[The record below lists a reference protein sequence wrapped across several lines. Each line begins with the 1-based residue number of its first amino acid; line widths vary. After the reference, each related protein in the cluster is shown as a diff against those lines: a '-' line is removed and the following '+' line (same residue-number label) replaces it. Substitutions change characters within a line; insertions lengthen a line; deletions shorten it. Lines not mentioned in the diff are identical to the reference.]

1 MKIETN
7 LLEKITKKAQEDN
20 TNTNTINTVK
30 NIWDNPLTKVAVGVV
45 GVGAL
50 ALVTRGAVR
59 NNASKRV
66 AGLRDVLAK
75 YQDDLARVKTEME
88 IPTNNR
94 CYKRRLDNAEEWLA
108 DAKKYDDNASALRKK
123 YFEKYNELKNAKL
136 IDKTEPVYT
145 HGDIYWKGYR
155 ETYEEFMK
163 RKDRLAKELADIE
176 KQVAKN
182 EEAAIRAR
190 RLADCERTEAD
201 KLWSSVLEQNHILE
215 KEAGEISCMI
225 NSLNEQITKL
235 TNRYKLA

>member
-66 AGLRDVLAK
+66 AGLREVLAK
-75 YQDDLARVKTEME
+75 YQDDLARVKSEME

-94 CYKRRLDNAEEWLA
+94 CYKRRLDIAEEWLA
-108 DAKKYDDNASALRKK
+108 DAKKCDDKADDLSRK
-123 YFEKYNELKNAKL
+123 YWEKYDELRNAKL

-163 RKDRLAKELADIE
+163 RKEGLAKELADIE
-176 KQVAKN
+176 KELAETRKS
-182 EEAAIRAR
+182 ADRAR
-190 RLADCERTEAD
+190 SLAKSENIEANRWLETIENSNKSLEAQASD
-201 KLWSSVLEQNHILE
+201 LSSL
-215 KEAGEISCMI
+215 I
-225 NSLNEQITKL
+225 NALNEQITKL

>member
-66 AGLRDVLAK
+66 AGLREVLAK
-75 YQDDLARVKTEME
+75 YQDDLARVKSEME

-94 CYKRRLDNAEEWLA
+94 CYKRIW
-108 DAKKYDDNASALRKK
+108 
-123 YFEKYNELKNAKL
+123 YFRPCS
-136 IDKTEPVYT
+136 TEHKIHLPGSDTYPCS
-145 HGDIYWKGYR
+145 YR
-155 ETYEEFMK
+155 ENSP
-163 RKDRLAKELADIE
+163 DRPSAPDAFL
-176 KQVAKN
+176 
-182 EEAAIRAR
+182 R
-190 RLADCERTEAD
+190 C
-201 KLWSSVLEQNHILE
+201 
-215 KEAGEISCMI
+215 
-225 NSLNEQITKL
+225 
-235 TNRYKLA
+235 